1 MRKRVIGLALG
12 SGGARGWGHIGAL
25 RALEAMG
32 CVPEVVAGASAGA
45 LVGAFYAAGRLDA
58 LEDFVR
64 SLTPARF
71 ARLLDFLGAGGGL
84 VGARKVLELFREHDL
99 PERIEDLPRPFIA
112 IATDLASGREIWL
125 REGSLAD
132 AVRASV
138 ALPGVISPHRHEG
151 RWLLD
156 GGMSNPVPVS
166 AVRALGADRVIAVN
180 PNGALLEGIWH
191 PAEDQPHALE
201 REVAKLTEARSL
213 PDAVRG
219 WLGEFLGRER
229 RGPRPP
235 SYLEVVDASIDIL
248 VERVR
253 RSRLAGDPPSV
264 LVDLRLPGIG
274 VLDFHK
280 AEETIAEGRRQTEA
294 MAPRIRAALGLGG

>member
-1 MRKRVIGLALG
+1 MVQRVIGLALG
-12 SGGARGWGHIGAL
+12 SGGARGWAHIGAL
-25 RALEAMG
+25 RALEEMG

-45 LVGAFYAAGRLDA
+45 LVGAFHAAGKLDA
-58 LEDFVR
+58 LESFAR
-64 SLTPARF
+64 AITPGRF
-71 ARLLDFLGAGGGL
+71 ARMLDFLGAGGGL

-99 PERIEDLPRPFIA
+99 PERIEELPRPFIA
-112 IATDLASGREIWL
+112 IATDLATGREIWL

-156 GGMSNPVPVS
+156 GGMSNPIPVS

-180 PNGALLEGIWH
+180 PNGALLDGIWR
-191 PAEDQPHALE
+191 PEEDKPHVLE
-201 REVAKLTEARSL
+201 REVAELARTRSL
-213 PDAVRG
+213 PEAVRS

-229 RGPRPP
+229 RTPRPP

-264 LVDLRLPGIG
+264 LVDLVLPGIG

-280 AEETIAEGRRQTEA
+280 AAETIAEGHRQTKA
-294 MAPRIRAALGLGG
+294 MASRIRSILDSAR